1 MKTTHMIAVMGAICS
16 LPVAQAASVVIS
28 FAPNAFFPGGVN
40 EANDVP
46 NGSIFANSNAGM
58 NATIPSSISFGTTNG
73 PGATGAD
80 FGPVT
85 LTDVGSGTE
94 QDFNIEITLST
105 NSTAAVAINR
115 GGVGAVGVFGGSS
128 PTLIDPGE
136 QLTLST
142 ITLIPVS
149 GPSLFQFDGF
159 SSVFFGNTN
168 INAGDPTLNE
178 QATANGDLFTATA
191 TAGGT
196 AFSQELELSSPSTT
210 LTLEGETGGVSLNG
224 VTAEFSLVVPE
235 PSSMSLL
242 ALGGLALV
250 RRRRR

>member
-1 MKTTHMIAVMGAICS
+1 MIAVMGAICS
-16 LPVAQAASVVIS
+16 LPVAQAASVTIS
-28 FAPNAFFPGGVN
+28 FAPNAFFAGGMN
-40 EANDVP
+40 ENTDVP
-46 NGSIFANSNAGM
+46 NGSVFANSNSSM
-58 NATIPSSISFGTTNG
+58 PTPSAISFGTTNG
-73 PGATGAD
+73 GAAD

-85 LTDVGSGTE
+85 LTDIGSGMS

-105 NSTAAVAINR
+105 NNFAGGNTIQR
-115 GGVGAVGVFGGSS
+115 GGVGAVGVEGDND
-128 PTLIDPGE
+128 TLIDPGE

-168 INAGDPTLNE
+168 VDPDDPTLNE
-178 QATANGDLFTATA
+178 QATANGELFTADA
-191 TAGGT
+191 AVGGT
-196 AFSQELELSSPSTT
+196 DFSQELVLSSPSTT
-210 LTLEGETGGVSLNG
+210 LTLEGVTGGVSLNG
-224 VTAEFSLVVPE
+224 VTAEFSLVPE